1 MELSG
6 KVKVINSAQAVS
18 DKFTKREL
26 VITTEE
32 QYPQDILIEFHQD
45 KTDLLNAVKVG
56 ESVTVGINIR
66 GRLWV
71 SPQGENKYFNT
82 ITGWRIAKAKEGLNE
97 TAPFQPADYV
107 INDSDTDNLTF

>member
-6 KVKVINSAQAVS
+6 KVKVINSAIAVNAE
-18 DKFTKREL
+18 FTKREL

-32 QYPQDILIEFHQD
+32 QYPQTILIEFHQD

-56 ESVTVGINIR
+56 EAVTVGINIR

-82 ITGWRIAKAKEGLNE
+82 ITGWRITKVTEGLNE
-97 TAPFQPADYV
+97 TAPFKQATSELDAQAD
-107 INDSDTDNLTF
+107 DLPF